1 MWKKT
6 LGALQQSIESGEPV
20 ALVTVVDVQG
30 ASPAR
35 VGGKLLVWPE
45 GRIEGNI
52 GGGVLARDVQEEAIK
67 ALGEGRS
74 RLYRR
79 VSREGGLDE
88 TGAPC
93 GGEVTVFIEVVQP
106 AATLLLVGGG
116 HVGFALAEM
125 GRMVGMNV
133 QIIDERPERAT
144 VGQLNPEAITP
155 ETYVVIAS
163 TSHASDEE
171 ALGQVLDSPAA
182 YIGMIGSRR
191 KVQTIF
197 AHLRAGGAS
206 EEQLARVRAPIG
218 LDLGGRSPEEIAV
231 AILAEIIQVRFGGT
245 GKPRA
250 PGTAPGG

>member
-1 MWKKT
+1 
-6 LGALQQSIESGEPV
+6 V

-30 ASPAR
+30 TSPAR
-35 VGGKLLVWPE
+35 VGGKLLVWPQ
-45 GRIEGNI
+45 GRVEGNI
-52 GGGVLARDVQEEAIK
+52 GGGNLARDVREEAIK

-79 VSREGGLDE
+79 ASGEDGLDE
-88 TGAPC
+88 AGEPC
-93 GGEVTVFIEVVQP
+93 GGEVTVFIEVIQP
-106 AATLLLVGGG
+106 AVTLLVVGGG
-116 HVGFALAEM
+116 HVGSALAEM
-125 GRMVGMNV
+125 GRLVGMNV
-133 QIIDERPERAT
+133 QVVDVRPERAT
-144 VGQLNPEAITP
+144 VAQLDPEAITP

-163 TSHASDEE
+163 ASHASDEQ

-182 YIGMIGSRR
+182 YIGMIGSRS

-197 AHLRAGGAS
+197 DHLRAGGAS

-231 AILAEIIQVRFGGT
+231 AILAEILQVRFGGT

-250 PGTAPGG
+250 LGAGASR